1 MTTLE
6 KFQEVSKIYFVES
19 GGDLEIGTLPTTDGY
34 DLHYISGDLRNL
46 NWENEVYYYQPEFDA
61 IMAAI
66 DEHRFNNEIIAV
78 QVYDLEDYFDEF
90 YMLDWLQDN
99 MDEDEFEKF
108 TNER

>member
-19 GGDLEIGTLPTTDGY
+19 GGDLGIGTLLTADGY

-61 IMAAI
+61 IMATI
-66 DEHRFNNEIIAV
+66 DEYRFNNETIAV

-99 MDEDEFEKF
+99 MDEDEFNQF
-108 TNER
+108 TNE